1 MESTNNE
8 KMNTLVVDDLV
19 ALDVIPV
26 PVPVPIPVPVPVPVS
41 NTNTEQKST
50 NVEDKDGFTTV
61 IRGRSNNKNVTTS
74 ITLEKFKSFLS
85 QDKIVFYDKS
95 GKETEFFNDG
105 VFGRRSEIVYGKRS
119 ESDKEKENAKP
130 KFTVSMNTYLHLM
143 GDIIV
148 MEWFDNEV
156 KYTTKLNHADL
167 KNWSSKMYWK
177 TV

>member
-8 KMNTLVVDDLV
+8 KMNTLVVDDV
-19 ALDVIPV
+19 VTVVDTVPDVV
-26 PVPVPIPVPVPVPVS
+26 T

-74 ITLEKFKSFLS
+74 ITLEKFKSLLS

-105 VFGRRSEIVYGKRS
+105 VFGRRSEIIYGKRS
-119 ESDKEKENAKP
+119 ESDKEKDKDNAKP

>member
-8 KMNTLVVDDLV
+8 IINTLVTDVVPVVTDVVPNTNAEQKTTNVDD
-19 ALDVIPV
+19 
-26 PVPVPIPVPVPVPVS
+26 
-41 NTNTEQKST
+41 T
-50 NVEDKDGFTTV
+50 DGFTKVT
-61 IRGRSNNKNVTTS
+61 RGRSNNKNVTTS
-74 ITLEKFKSFLS
+74 ITLEKFKSLLS

-95 GKETEFFNDG
+95 GKQSDFCNDG
-105 VFGRRSEIVYGKRS
+105 VFGRRTEIVYEKRS
-119 ESDKEKENAKP
+119 EKEKENGKN

-143 GDIIV
+143 GDIVV

-156 KYTTKLNHADL
+156 KYTTKLNHGEL